1 MPEYLSPGVYV
12 EEIDAGP
19 KPIEGV
25 STSTAGAVGVT
36 ALGPTTGKPVLV
48 TSFAEFTRK
57 FGGFLTE
64 PTTGLVNKWATNAQ
78 EGARWWLFPLSVKGF
93 FDNGGQR
100 LYVKRAFAA
109 SATPA
114 SASLGTG
121 LVSEILFDAAA
132 GATSLR

>member
-36 ALGPTTGKPVLV
+36 RLGPSNGKPELV
-48 TSFAEFTRK
+48 TSFAEFQRK
-57 FGGFLTE
+57 FGGFLDD
-64 PTTGLVNKWATNAQ
+64 PLPALLNQWALNND

-100 LYVKRAFAA
+100 LY
-109 SATPA
+109 
-114 SASLGTG
+114 
-121 LVSEILFDAAA
+121 
-132 GATSLR
+132 